1 MTQEFYLDDDGIR
14 LHLKLERPEGDAE
27 TPGGADDL
35 AVAAAP
41 QKTPLMLLIHG
52 LTGHME
58 ERHILAMR
66 DTCLQHGFAVL
77 RADLYGHGQS
87 GGAFRNHTLFKWL
100 TNIMTITDYAR
111 SLDWVSDLYLMGH
124 SQGGYATM
132 LAGGMRPDAYR
143 AIIPLSPAIS
153 LENGAKSGHTVGV
166 YFEPLAV
173 PDELPRP
180 VTRALSGNYIRALQ
194 MLDVDA
200 AIRRYQKPV
209 LIVHGDA
216 DQTVPVQC
224 AIDAAAKYA
233 DCRLVLIPG
242 DLHCF
247 DYHLDQVQEAVGEFL
262 EEIKGR

>member
-14 LHLKLERPEGDAE
+14 LHLKLERPEDAAE

-124 SQGGYATM
+124 SQGDARRRDA
-132 LAGGMRPDAYR
+132 AGRLPGNH
-143 AIIPLSPAIS
+143 S
-153 LENGAKSGHTVGV
+153 
-166 YFEPLAV
+166 AV
-173 PDELPRP
+173 PRHI
-180 VTRALSGNYIRALQ
+180 A
-194 MLDVDA
+194 
-200 AIRRYQKPV
+200 
-209 LIVHGDA
+209 
-216 DQTVPVQC
+216 
-224 AIDAAAKYA
+224 
-233 DCRLVLIPG
+233 
-242 DLHCF
+242 
-247 DYHLDQVQEAVGEFL
+247 
-262 EEIKGR
+262 